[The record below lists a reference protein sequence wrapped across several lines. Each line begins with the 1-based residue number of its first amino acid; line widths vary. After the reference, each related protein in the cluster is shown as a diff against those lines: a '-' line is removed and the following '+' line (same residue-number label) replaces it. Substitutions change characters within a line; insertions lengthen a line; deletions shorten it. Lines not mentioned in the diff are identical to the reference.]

1 MQAIDNCVWFDIW
14 KKTWKQ
20 WQRGVTRL
28 CILRHLLLNKR
39 IFEVKIHLILQ
50 EIETCL
56 KFYQHQINTLLDF
69 ISWLWMTSAAQV
81 VWFFFLM
88 ALWRTQA

>member
-28 CILRHLLLNKR
+28 CILRHLSLNKR
-39 IFEVKIHLILQ
+39 IFEVQYFTFVTEAFNVH
-50 EIETCL
+50 
-56 KFYQHQINTLLDF
+56 D
-69 ISWLWMTSAAQV
+69 TSLSDKNGKLV
-81 VWFFFLM
+81 IVTIVY
-88 ALWRTQA
+88 RS